1 MAKKKKHSCKTSRY
15 KIATP
20 QDTIATGP
28 SHGKKYSLANG
39 MLLGDLLL

>member
-1 MAKKKKHSCKTSRY
+1 MAKKKNILAKPQDT
-15 KIATP
+15 IATP